1 MALSRRQ
8 LIATTGA
15 AGLTAAAAGAATA
28 GPASA
33 AEPASAGHDGP
44 AERPGPLVP
53 DPQGLLSLPAGFSYR
68 VVSVAGETALRT
80 GEKTPDRADGTGAF
94 AVGHRVRLVQ
104 NHELGPGA
112 AHPVPPIPGTVYDAG
127 IGAAG
132 GCTVLEITRQ
142 GERVAEWVGLS
153 GTISNCAGGVT
164 PWDTWLSCEETE
176 TRKGTTTGG
185 VTTQQDHGWIFEVAP
200 DASDRQHPQPVRA
213 WGRFAHEAV
222 VVADDRRTVYL
233 TEDAS
238 GPNGLFYRW
247 TAPAGVR
254 LGRGVLAALPDV
266 AGRLEA
272 MQVRLEDG
280 TVVDDLSRFTSAD
293 IGRELRVGWVEVPD
307 RFATTTSTRKQTYPE
322 KITRSKKLE
331 GAWGD
336 RGGVYFAASYSFAA
350 DTPAGGVPHDGQI
363 WYLDARRQVLVLQAY
378 FPYVAALHDGSWS
391 LEFQK
396 SLPTDYFDGPDNV
409 HVSPYGGLVIA
420 EDGVGV
426 NGLVGWTRAGGAFR
440 LARNEILFE
449 GENSEMTG
457 PTFSPDGR
465 TLFANVQEP
474 GHTFAITGDFRR
486 ILRG

>member
-1 MALSRRQ
+1 MAISRRH
-8 LIATTGA
+8 LFAGTGA
-15 AGLTAAAAGAATA
+15 VGLTAAAGVATSA
-28 GPASA
+28 TASA
-33 AEPASAGHDGP
+33 AQASKGGYGRG
-44 AERPGPLVP
+44 AEHPGPVIP
-53 DPQGLLSLPAGFSYR
+53 DPKGLLSLPAGFAYK
-68 VVSVAGETALRT
+68 VVSVSGETLLET
-80 GEKTPDRADGTGAF
+80 GEKTPDRPDGTGAF
-94 AVGHRVRLVQ
+94 AVGRRVRLVQ
-104 NHELGPGA
+104 NHELGPGEGNL
-112 AHPVPPIPGTVYDAG
+112 VPTVEGTVYDAG

-132 GCTVLEITRQ
+132 GCTVIEVTRE
-142 GERVAEWVGLS
+142 GDRVKEWVGLS

-164 PWDTWLSCEETE
+164 PWGTWLSCEETE

-185 VTTQQDHGWIFEVAP
+185 VTTEQDHGWIFEVAP
-200 DASDRQHPQPVRA
+200 DRPEHQHPKPIKA

-222 VVADDRRTVYL
+222 VVAGDRRTVYL

-238 GPNGLFYRW
+238 NPNGLFYRW
-247 TAPAGVR
+247 TAPGHIR
-254 LGRGVLAALPDV
+254 LGRGVLADLPDD

-272 MQVRLEDG
+272 LQVSLEDG

-293 IGRELRVGWVEVPD
+293 IGRELTVRWVEVPD
-307 RFATTTSTRKQTYPE
+307 RFATTTSTRKQTYAQ

-331 GAWGD
+331 GAWAGGD
-336 RGGVYFAASYSFAA
+336 GLYFAASFSFAA
-350 DTPAGGVPHDGQI
+350 DTPPGGVPHDGQI
-363 WYLDARRQVLVLQAY
+363 WYLDAKRQVLVLQAY
-378 FPYVAALHDGSWS
+378 FPYIAALHDGSWS
-391 LEFQK
+391 LEYQK

-426 NGLVGWTRAGGAFR
+426 NGLVGWTRDGGAFR
-440 LARNEILFE
+440 LARNEIPFE

-465 TLFANVQEP
+465 VLFANVQEP